1 MKKQDWKFLAELT
14 WRVIC
19 SAVFFSAVGYI
30 LSDSW
35 WFWNWHWIGILI
47 FWVLLIFVVLIAIEE
62 ETDKQIEEYKQQHNI
77 K

>member
-1 MKKQDWKFLAELT
+1 MEKQDLKFLAELIF
-14 WRVIC
+14 RFIC
-19 SAVFFSAVGYI
+19 SAAFFSFIGF
-30 LSDSW
+30 SFSKSW
-35 WFWNWHWIGILI
+35 WFWSWHWIGIVI